1 VLRERDFNNSGNPDS
16 LVPFALDGNGG
27 DDLFLLEADIG
38 GNLLRF
44 ADHVEFA
51 PAPGGL
57 TWGRWP
63 NANGPL
69 ALMSAFTLGAANS
82 GPLPGYGAWVVEKF
96 PAGSLSI
103 VTAPGADPDGDGLT
117 NWVEFAFV
125 HAPLIPDAPAL
136 RINKGADADG
146 DFTIQ
151 YLARPATSGITY
163 QVFVSANL
171 TTWNDTGDTLQTLSE
186 VPQSDG
192 SILTT
197 VRLLPAGGMPFHG
210 TRFLRVEAHPL

>member
-1 VLRERDFNNSGNPDS
+1 MPATTTIDAGGYLVLRERDFNNSGNPDS

-82 GPLPGYGAWVVEKF
+82 GPLP
-96 PAGSLSI
+96 
-103 VTAPGADPDGDGLT
+103 
-117 NWVEFAFV
+117 
-125 HAPLIPDAPAL
+125 APLIPDAPAL